1 MGELRDWQ
9 DQFTSYY
16 DSSNLRQM
24 TYLQQQGYLLS
35 TLDTEITRHL
45 RREITATTPIFPT
58 PGSKSCFDLMTQ
70 YFSQRNPIHLR
81 RQAFFS
87 ATQKEGQ
94 SVLDFRAHLRA
105 LGNEGDLESLTLE
118 GCYCLVYQ
126 LGVKDDT
133 LRRELC
139 KVSTPTLAE
148 FDTILEAH
156 ALMEASE
163 KLRPKSAHANRA
175 SGPQKKPSGSSKTNP
190 ARVKLTEEEKK
201 RRGAIKG
208 CLLYTS
214 PSPRD

>member
-16 DSSNLRQM
+16 NSSNLRQM

-58 PGSKSCFDLMTQ
+58 PGSKSCFGLMTM
-70 YFSQRNPIHLR
+70 YFAQRNPIHLR
-81 RQAFFS
+81 RQSFFS

-94 SVLDFRAHLRA
+94 SVLDFCAHLRA

-133 LRRELC
+133 LRR
-139 KVSTPTLAE
+139 VSNPTLAE

-156 ALMEASE
+156 TLVEASE
-163 KLRPKSAHANRA
+163 KLLAKSAHANHT
-175 SGPQKKPSGSSKTNP
+175 SGSQKKSSSSSSSKSNP

-208 CLLYTS
+208 KCYRCGAGIT
-214 PSPRD
+214 